1 MKMNPEQTK
10 EYIRLAWNRALIS
23 FELRVLLVQTTP
35 QTRGFVKDHLV
46 PHVLRPT
53 RLGNYLLGNQL
64 FTLLPIP
71 YHTLHPLRDL
81 ANSLYDFASN
91 PREKASWAIC
101 ETTPVNDLVK
111 AFFGEKSKE
120 GYIQLVTQSPHR
132 LVESL
137 NIITDILHRIFI
149 PIVPHPSFFKPDSE
163 IAYKDLLNFI
173 LLLKIIIKKRPYM
186 ILIIEVPTEH
196 VGRLLNIIGLK
207 KIFSRHALQT
217 ILIE

>member
-1 MKMNPEQTK
+1 MNPEQTK
-10 EYIRLAWNRALIS
+10 EYIYQTWNRALIS

-35 QTRGFVKDHLV
+35 QTRGFVKDHLI
-46 PHVLRPT
+46 PGVLRPT
-53 RLGNYLLGNQL
+53 GIGNYFLGNQL

-71 YHTLHPLRDL
+71 HHTLHPLRDL
-81 ANSLYDFASN
+81 ADSLYDFASN
-91 PREKASWAIC
+91 PQEKASWAIC
-101 ETTPVNDLVK
+101 ETTPVNDLVG

-137 NIITDILHRIFI
+137 SIITEILHRIFI
-149 PIVPHPSFFKPDSE
+149 PIVPHPSFFNPDSE
-163 IAYKDLLNFI
+163 AAHKKLLNFV
-173 LLLKIIIKKRPYM
+173 LFLEKIIKEKPYV
-186 ILIIEVPTEH
+186 ILVVEVPTEDM
-196 VGRLLNIIGLK
+196 GRLLNIIGLK